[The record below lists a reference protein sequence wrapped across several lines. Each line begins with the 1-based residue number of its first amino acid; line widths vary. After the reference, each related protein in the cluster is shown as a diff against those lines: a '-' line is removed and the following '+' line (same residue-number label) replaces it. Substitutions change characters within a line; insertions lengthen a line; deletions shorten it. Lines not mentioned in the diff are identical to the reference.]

1 MFLPLIM
8 AFAHGLQNTV
18 AQSLDDK
25 KSTSDYFSLSLSLNL
40 GICSWTSMKQNIVAQ
55 SLDDKKITSDN
66 WLCVFFSSLWH
77 LLKEKIATNCIDKA
91 TSQAV
96 WLRKIFKDQWE
107 KRLVAS

>member
-1 MFLPLIM
+1 MYIVAMFLPLIM

-66 WLCVFFSSLWH
+66 
-77 LLKEKIATNCIDKA
+77 
-91 TSQAV
+91 
-96 WLRKIFKDQWE
+96 
-107 KRLVAS
+107 

>member
-1 MFLPLIM
+1 MYIVAMFLPLIM

-25 KSTSDYFSLSLSLNL
+25 K
-40 GICSWTSMKQNIVAQ
+40 
-55 SLDDKKITSDN
+55 ITSDN
-66 WLCVFFSSLWH
+66 WLCIFFSSLWH
-77 LLKEKIATNCIDKA
+77 LLKEKIATNCIDTA

-107 KRLVAS
+107 KRLAAS